1 MSHHAHPEKVDRGH
15 GVKHVEDAASIEKE
29 PPPYGNMTALAQA
42 AVAEKSYTPLQA
54 VQVYWKAT
62 LWCLFMCMGAL
73 LWGYD
78 SQVSMRVSSIS
89 YLCD

>member
-1 MSHHAHPEKVDRGH
+1 MSQPAKPEKVDRSH
-15 GVKHVEDAASIEKE
+15 GVSHVEDAASIEKE
-29 PPPYGNMTALAQA
+29 PPPYCNLTALAQA
-42 AVAEKSYTPLQA
+42 AATEKSYTPLQA

-78 SQVSMRVSSIS
+78 SQVSIR
-89 YLCD
+89 

>member
-1 MSHHAHPEKVDRGH
+1 MSQPTHSEKVAHDDGA
-15 GVKHVEDAASIEKE
+15 KHVEDAASIEKN
-29 PPPYGNMTALAQA
+29 PPPYTNLTALAQA
-42 AVAEKSYTPLQA
+42 AATEKAYTPFQA

-78 SQVSMRVSSIS
+78 SQVSAERVVRPVNTP
-89 YLCD
+89 